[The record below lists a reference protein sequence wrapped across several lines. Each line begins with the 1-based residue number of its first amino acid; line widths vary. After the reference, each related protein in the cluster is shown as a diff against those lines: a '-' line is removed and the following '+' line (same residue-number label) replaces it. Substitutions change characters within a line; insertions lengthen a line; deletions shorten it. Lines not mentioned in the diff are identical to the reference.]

1 MLKRIKPDGEGYIQ
15 EDFLTM
21 GDLYREKVFINCS
34 NHPSKTWGEDQ
45 RAAAE
50 QYGVITDLPFPEV
63 DPAWT
68 KDQVQ
73 RAADQ
78 VLEQIDQYH
87 CGAVMCQGE
96 FTLSYAIIK
105 GLKERGI
112 CAVAA
117 CSRREAEEILQED
130 GSTRKKVVFHF
141 EGFREY

>member
-1 MLKRIKPDGEGYIQ
+1 
-15 EDFLTM
+15 M

-45 RAAAE
+45 RA
-50 QYGVITDLPFPEV
+50 
-63 DPAWT
+63 
-68 KDQVQ
+68 
-73 RAADQ
+73 
-78 VLEQIDQYH
+78 
-87 CGAVMCQGE
+87 VMCQGE

-105 GLKERGI
+105 RLKERGI